1 MNETAMH
8 WVGID
13 VAKGTFDAA
22 VASPG
27 QHANAATFKQLPVA
41 SFDRTPEG
49 VQQFM
54 GWLRKHVPAQH
65 PLPVHAVMEAT
76 GVYSIELAA
85 LLCKA
90 CPEVRPAIANPER
103 TSAFR
108 KSLGLRNKTDRMD
121 ARALAFFG
129 LERHP
134 DPYEPLSPSQAELR
148 DLSRCRDGLI
158 ETQKALEN
166 QLGQE
171 GPSPLVRKTL
181 KRIIAATQ
189 KSVDAIEKDM
199 KRVIRCNEGF
209 QRDYDLLTSIPGVG
223 FITAAV
229 VLAEF
234 GDLRRFGCARQIGAH
249 AGVTACRDESGER
262 KRPGHMSKKGN
273 AHVRKILYMAA
284 MSASTFNPQMHIVYR
299 RLIARGKEPMVALV
313 VIMRKLLVL
322 MRAIVVSGK
331 AFDRCG
337 KPRER
342 IAQYA

>member
-49 VQQFM
+49 AQQFT
-54 GWLRKHVPAQH
+54 GWLRKHVPAQR
-65 PLPVHAVMEAT
+65 PLPVRAVMEAT

-90 CPEVRPAIANPER
+90 CPELRPAIANPER

-129 LERHP
+129 LERQP
-134 DPYEPLSPSQAELR
+134 DAYEPLSRVQAELR
-148 DLSRCRDGLI
+148 SLSRCRDGLI
-158 ETQKALEN
+158 ETQKAHEN
-166 QLGQE
+166 QLAQNA
-171 GPSPLVRKTL
+171 PSPLVRKLL
-181 KRIIAATQ
+181 KRVIATTRAAVET
-189 KSVDAIEKDM
+189 IEEDM
-199 KRVIRCNEGF
+199 KRVIRSDEGL
-209 QRDYDLLTSIPGVG
+209 QRDYDLLTSVPGIG
-223 FITAAV
+223 FVTASV

-249 AGVTACRDESGER
+249 AGVTPFRHDSGEEE
-262 KRPGHMSKKGN
+262 RPGHMSKKGN
-273 AHVRKILYMAA
+273 AYVRKVLYMCAI
-284 MSASTFNPQMHIVYR
+284 SASIHNAHMRATYR
-299 RLIARGKEPMVALV
+299 RLTACGKEPMVALGAL
-313 VIMRKLLVL
+313 MRKLLVL
-322 MRAIVVSGK
+322 MRAIIVSGK
-331 AFDRCG
+331 PFESGG

-342 IAQYA
+342 IAQHA

>member
-54 GWLRKHVPAQH
+54 GWLRQHVPAQP
-65 PLPVHAVMEAT
+65 PLPVRAVMEAT

-129 LERHP
+129 LERQP
-134 DPYEPLSPSQAELR
+134 DAYEPLSPVQAELR
-148 DLSRCRDGLI
+148 SLSRCRDGLI
-158 ETQKALEN
+158 ETQKAQEN
-166 QLGQE
+166 QLAQNA
-171 GPSPLVRKTL
+171 PSPLVRKLL
-181 KRIIAATQ
+181 KRIIATTRAAVET
-189 KSVDAIEKDM
+189 IEEDM
-199 KRVIRCNEGF
+199 KRVIRSDEGL
-209 QRDYDLLTSIPGVG
+209 QRDYDLLTSVPGVG
-223 FITAAV
+223 FVTASV
-229 VLAEF
+229 ILAEF

-249 AGVTACRDESGER
+249 AGVTPFRHDSGEEE
-262 KRPGHMSKKGN
+262 RPGHMSKKGN
-273 AHVRKILYMAA
+273 AYVRKILYMSA
-284 MSASTFNPQMHIVYR
+284 MSASIHNPNMRATYR
-299 RLIARGKEPMVALV
+299 RLTACGKEPMVAL
-313 VIMRKLLVL
+313 
-322 MRAIVVSGK
+322 
-331 AFDRCG
+331 
-337 KPRER
+337 
-342 IAQYA
+342 